1 MKVFFVLLS
10 VLVLLS
16 SCSSKQQ
23 QEPGV
28 KYKTLRVEFTDRTL
42 KNGYA
47 ASLRGRQYVEIRP
60 QVDGIITEIR
70 LNEGD
75 VVKKGQVLFIIDQVP
90 YKAALEMAIAN
101 VKSAES
107 RLATARLTAESKRS
121 CSERMWF
128 RNLISKPLAI
138 PLQKLRPVLLRLGQ
152 RKSMPVIIC
161 LIQKLKVLLTGL
173 PV

>member
-28 KYKTLRVEFTDRTL
+28 KYKTHREEFTDRTL

-47 ASLRGRQYVEIRP
+47 ASLRGMQYVEIRA

-107 RLATARLTAESKRS
+107 RLATARLTAESK
-121 CSERMWF
+121 E
-128 RNLISKPLAI
+128 
-138 PLQKLRPVLLRLGQ
+138 
-152 RKSMPVIIC
+152 
-161 LIQKLKVLLTGL
+161 
-173 PV
+173 

>member
-47 ASLRGRQYVEIRP
+47 ASLRGSMLRYAR
-60 QVDGIITEIR
+60 R
-70 LNEGD
+70 W
-75 VVKKGQVLFIIDQVP
+75 
-90 YKAALEMAIAN
+90 MA
-101 VKSAES
+101 S
-107 RLATARLTAESKRS
+107 
-121 CSERMWF
+121 
-128 RNLISKPLAI
+128 
-138 PLQKLRPVLLRLGQ
+138 LQKFV
-152 RKSMPVIIC
+152 
-161 LIQKLKVLLTGL
+161 
-173 PV
+173 

>member
-47 ASLRGRQYVEIRP
+47 AGCEVGSMLRYARRW
-60 QVDGIITEIR
+60 
-70 LNEGD
+70 
-75 VVKKGQVLFIIDQVP
+75 
-90 YKAALEMAIAN
+90 MA
-101 VKSAES
+101 S
-107 RLATARLTAESKRS
+107 
-121 CSERMWF
+121 
-128 RNLISKPLAI
+128 
-138 PLQKLRPVLLRLGQ
+138 LQKFV
-152 RKSMPVIIC
+152 
-161 LIQKLKVLLTGL
+161 
-173 PV
+173 